1 MAKPQILT
9 DQELDFLTRP
19 FQKSEYSKDRALELA
34 SAGCIAMITEPGDR
48 MAGALARS
56 LGKLALVELLID
68 GLETRA
74 VVQALQ
80 QRGQLDSCQQSLG
93 IWKARSLTQGKG
105 GYRDY
110 QSLGWNICFLKVLR

>member
-1 MAKPQILT
+1 MSKPQILT

-19 FQKSEYSKDRALELA
+19 FQKTEYSKARALELA
-34 SAGCIAMITEPGDR
+34 GAGCIAMITEPGDR

-68 GLETRA
+68 GLETRL

-80 QRGQLDSCQQSLG
+80 QQGQLDLCRQSFGDLESTL
-93 IWKARSLTQGKG
+93 ADSRQ
-105 GYRDY
+105 
-110 QSLGWNICFLKVLR
+110 